1 MKRALVVLLCL
12 CFAGALAGCGS
23 KKKASTETIGPVLP
37 AAQSP
42 QEWADRV
49 VNIFLR
55 PINKDLSVVS
65 SFNNPQIRLYIA
77 SQNPTTLRII
87 TQRMN
92 DLKRCSAKLVQI
104 GPPPG
109 DDEKLKT
116 IDDDFHKACKD
127 YEVVADTLQKAT
139 PFLASGRTDVMAEGD
154 KKIRGVRDE
163 SGRAANN
170 FAAGVRIA
178 QSLPVFRRAGLKPS
192 L

>member
-1 MKRALVVLLCL
+1 MKRALALLLCL
-12 CFAGALAGCGS
+12 SFAVAGCGS
-23 KKKASTETIGPVLP
+23 KKNTATEPIGPVLP
-37 AAQSP
+37 AAQTP

-49 VNIFLR
+49 VGIFLR
-55 PINKDLSVVS
+55 PINTDLSVVS

-87 TQRMN
+87 KRRMN

-109 DDEKLKT
+109 DNEKLKT
-116 IDDDFHKACKD
+116 IDENFHKACKD

-139 PFLASGRTDVMAEGD
+139 PFLASGRTDVIAEGE
-154 KKIRGVRDE
+154 KKIRSVRDE

-170 FAAGVRIA
+170 FAAAIRLA
-178 QSLPVFRRAGLKPS
+178 QTMPVFRAAGLKPS
-192 L
+192 V